1 LGPAT
6 LSLISGSK
14 PAEETN
20 RPPAAA
26 AAESIPVSNS
36 APSVPT
42 NLAVAGSNPPPA
54 IQTSAVSNQTV
65 STTLSNTNG
74 PVTVVAVLASE
85 LAESPVESG
94 AMERRLNEVGAKGG
108 DIQISLFWK
117 NHNDL
122 DLHCVDPLGEEIYY
136 SNKKSTR
143 TGGELDVDQ
152 NAHPPYNDSPVEN
165 IYWPARGA
173 PPGLYRV
180 TVVHYAL
187 HGGSDPTPFT
197 VRMVIQGRTNFF
209 ASAITYTANRQA
221 KPVRSFQYDPAN
233 ADPSQRV
240 RFVP

>member
-1 LGPAT
+1 
-6 LSLISGSK
+6 
-14 PAEETN
+14 
-20 RPPAAA
+20 
-26 AAESIPVSNS
+26 
-36 APSVPT
+36 
-42 NLAVAGSNPPPA
+42 
-54 IQTSAVSNQTV
+54 
-65 STTLSNTNG
+65 
-74 PVTVVAVLASE
+74 VTVVAVLASE

-187 HGGSDPTPFT
+187 
-197 VRMVIQGRTNFF
+197 QGRTNFF